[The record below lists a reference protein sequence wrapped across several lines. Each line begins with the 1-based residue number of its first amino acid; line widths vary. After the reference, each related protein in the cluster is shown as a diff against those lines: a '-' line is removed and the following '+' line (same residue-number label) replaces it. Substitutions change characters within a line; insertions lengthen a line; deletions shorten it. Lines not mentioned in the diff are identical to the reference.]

1 MKRTFDENMMI
12 AKAIKNGEIT
22 KEEAIK
28 KLNVSSSYIRTL
40 LKIYESRTKNE
51 YEKEKRN

>member
-22 KEEAIK
+22 REEAIN

-40 LKIYESRTKNE
+40 LKVYESRIKNE
-51 YEKEKRN
+51 SEKEKRN